1 MEGVVLINIAGEN
14 NFSSSRGNVS
24 THLFDLEFLVDTV
37 RGSNALVLEDNQ
49 EDYGKI

>member
-1 MEGVVLINIAGEN
+1 MEGVVLINISGEY

-24 THLFDLEFLVDTV
+24 THLFDPEFLVDTIH
-37 RGSNALVLEDNQ
+37 GSHAVVLEDNQ